1 MKSAKLDSK
10 LGRVLTPMVTPFDDR
25 GHVNYGEAER
35 LADYIIGREYCDC
48 IIVAG
53 TTGEFYSLSTEE
65 RIELFA
71 VVKKV
76 VGGRVPVVAGA
87 GSAYTGE
94 VINLVKEA
102 EKMDYEVA
110 MVTAPFYCM
119 PTQEG
124 VYQFYKTIAESTSMQ
139 ILLYNIPLFAGVNI
153 DPETVTRLAGIKNIT
168 GIKEES
174 GINPT
179 QLTDYALATSED
191 FTIYNGDDIM
201 VLCSMLQGAAG
212 VISGGSHLIGDKI
225 KNMIDFFLTGQNQK
239 ALEIHRLI
247 YPLFKAFGQ
256 NGRFN
261 PVPILRA
268 AMEIAGHRVG
278 PARLPLDSAT
288 QEEKEIIKKHLIRIG
303 VI

>member
-1 MKSAKLDSK
+1 MKTEKLADK
-10 LGRVLTPMVTPFDDR
+10 LGHVLTPMVTPFSNSGD
-25 GHVNYGEAER
+25 VNYDEAEK
-35 LADYIIGREYCDC
+35 LADYLISRDYCDS
-48 IIVAG
+48 IIIAG
-53 TTGEFYSLSTEE
+53 TTGEFYALSSKE

-71 VVKKV
+71 VVKNAV
-76 VGGRVPVVAGA
+76 NGRVPVVAGA
-87 GSAYTGE
+87 GSAYAGE
-94 VINLVKEA
+94 VVNLVKEA
-102 EKMDYEVA
+102 EKLNYEVA

-119 PTQEG
+119 PSQGG
-124 VYQFYKTIAESTSMQ
+124 VYQFYKKVAESTSMQ

-153 DPETVTRLAGIKNIT
+153 DPETVSRLAGIKNIT

-179 QLTDYALATSED
+179 QITDYALATPEE
-191 FTIYNGDDIM
+191 FTVYNGDDIM
-201 VLCSMLQGAAG
+201 VLCSMVQGAAG

-225 KNMIDFFLTGQNQK
+225 KKMIDLFLSGQNQK
-239 ALEIHRLI
+239 ALKIHRLI

-256 NGRFN
+256 NGRIN

-278 PARLPLDSAT
+278 SARLPLDTAT
-288 QEEKEIIKKHLIRIG
+288 QEEREIIKQHLIRLG

>member
-1 MKSAKLDSK
+1 
-10 LGRVLTPMVTPFDDR
+10 
-25 GHVNYGEAER
+25 VNFNEAEK
-35 LADYIIGREYCDC
+35 LADYLINRAYCDS

-53 TTGEFYSLSTEE
+53 TTGEFYALSSKE

-71 VVKKV
+71 VVKNAV
-76 VGGRVPVVAGA
+76 NGRVPVVAGA
-87 GSAYTGE
+87 GSAYAGE
-94 VINLVKEA
+94 VVNLVKEA
-102 EKMDYEVA
+102 EKMDYGVA

-124 VYQFYKTIAESTSMQ
+124 VYQFYKKIAESTSLQ

-153 DPETVTRLAGIKNIT
+153 DPETAARLARIKNIT

-179 QLTDYALATSED
+179 QITDYDLVTPDD

-201 VLCSMLQGAAG
+201 VLCSMVQGAAG

-225 KNMIDFFLTGQNQK
+225 KRMIDLFLVGQNQK

-247 YPLFKAFGQ
+247 YPFFRAFGQ
-256 NGRFN
+256 NRRIN

-268 AMEIAGHRVG
+268 AMEIAGHSVG
-278 PARLPLDSAT
+278 TARLPLDSAT
-288 QEEKEIIKKHLIRIG
+288 REEKEIIKKHLIRLG